1 MVSIGGLFV
10 ALFFTGIIG
19 AIAWWQWTS
28 YATLDQR
35 IESMDASL
43 LDSAGTRIEKVL
55 DAPQGSVVVPFVPA
69 TMVQTQPYG
78 QVSQQEVVGSAA
90 DGTQQI
96 QSDQIQLDELG

>member
-19 AIAWWQWTS
+19 AIAWWQWNS
-28 YATLDQR
+28 YVTLDQR
-35 IESMDASL
+35 IESMDVSL

-78 QVSQQEVVGSAA
+78 HGSKQEVGGGT
-90 DGTQQI
+90 DGAQQY
-96 QSDQIQLDELG
+96 Q

>member
-19 AIAWWQWTS
+19 AIAWWQWNS
-28 YATLDQR
+28 YVMLDQR
-35 IESMDASL
+35 IESMDVSL

-78 QVSQQEVVGSAA
+78 HGSQQEVGGGT
-90 DGTQQI
+90 DGAQQY
-96 QSDQIQLDELG
+96 Q

>member
-1 MVSIGGLFV
+1 MVVSIGGLFV

-19 AIAWWQWTS
+19 VIAWWQWNS
-28 YATLDQR
+28 YVTLDQR
-35 IESMDASL
+35 IEAMDVSL

-78 QVSQQEVVGSAA
+78 HVSQQEVVGSAT
-90 DGTQQI
+90 DGTQQN
-96 QSDQIQLDELG
+96 Q

>member
-1 MVSIGGLFV
+1 MMVSIGGLFV

-19 AIAWWQWTS
+19 AIAWWQWNS
-28 YATLDQR
+28 YVTLDQR
-35 IESMDASL
+35 IETMDASL

-78 QVSQQEVVGSAA
+78 HGSQQEVGGGT
-90 DGTQQI
+90 DGAQQY
-96 QSDQIQLDELG
+96 Q

>member
-1 MVSIGGLFV
+1 MMVSIGGLFV

-19 AIAWWQWTS
+19 AIAWWQWNS
-28 YATLDQR
+28 YVMLDQR
-35 IESMDASL
+35 IESMDVSL

-78 QVSQQEVVGSAA
+78 HGSQQEVGGGTDSA
-90 DGTQQI
+90 QQY
-96 QSDQIQLDELG
+96 Q

>member
-78 QVSQQEVVGSAA
+78 HGSQQEVGGGT
-90 DGTQQI
+90 DGAQQY
-96 QSDQIQLDELG
+96 Q